1 MEVKILSWDI
11 LKLLPQI
18 VPQIPLLGRN
28 QKSYWG
34 KRKDEI
40 AFGGAQWREKC
51 NSISG
56 RKKG

>member
-34 KRKDEI
+34 KRKDIEMRLRLEEPNGERSAI
-40 AFGGAQWREKC
+40 E
-51 NSISG
+51 
-56 RKKG
+56 